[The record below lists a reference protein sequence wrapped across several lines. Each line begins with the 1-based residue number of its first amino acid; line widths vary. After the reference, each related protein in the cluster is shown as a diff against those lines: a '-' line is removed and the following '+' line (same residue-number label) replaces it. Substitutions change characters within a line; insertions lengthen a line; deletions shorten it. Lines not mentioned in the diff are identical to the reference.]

1 MGQGGRTPCA
11 PPACSLGFPPRGMPG
26 AEPRDADVLNI
37 KAAGQKRVWGLLFTG
52 RGGGKGGGWVANRL
66 QSQEPVNK
74 FCIRFT
80 FRRGFIP

>member
-11 PPACSLGFPPRGMPG
+11 PPARSLGSPPWGMPG

>member
-1 MGQGGRTPCA
+1 MRTPC
-11 PPACSLGFPPRGMPG
+11 PQFGFSPPRGMPG

>member
-11 PPACSLGFPPRGMPG
+11 PPARSLGFPPRGMLG
-26 AEPRDADVLNI
+26 TEPRDADVLNI

-52 RGGGKGGGWVANRL
+52 RGGGKDGGRVANRL